1 MSNVLMMANK
11 HLVCLMMI
19 TSKQYIVLFWSTP
32 LFQFC
37 IFSVSFSQDSQELL
51 CGANDGFIYL
61 YDRFLCQPEFIS
73 RIYSNQNKTE
83 PTQWYF
89 QIFTSTIT
97 SRFCSWRW
105 RECGEFGKSDLSKV
119 QANSFHF
126 TDDGTKNTDYVHI
139 SDIGH
144 FLLTLFFDPGSMTLP
159 LKRLLS
165 NYGEQIMLVS
175 VWVKSYCARG
185 LE

>member
-1 MSNVLMMANK
+1 MHPVLQNWLCPFSSASSACLSVKTARNFYVEPMMASS
-11 HLVCLMMI
+11 
-19 TSKQYIVLFWSTP
+19 TSMT
-32 LFQFC
+32 
-37 IFSVSFSQDSQELL
+37 
-51 CGANDGFIYL
+51 GL
-61 YDRFLCQPEFIS
+61 YQPQFIS

-83 PTQWYF
+83 LTQWSF

-144 FLLTLFFDPGSMTLP
+144 FLLTLFFDPGSMTLL

-175 VWVKSYCARG
+175 VWVKS
-185 LE
+185 

>member
-1 MSNVLMMANK
+1 MHPVSQNWQ
-11 HLVCLMMI
+11 C
-19 TSKQYIVLFWSTP
+19 P
-32 LFQFC
+32 LQFC

-61 YDRFLCQPEFIS
+61 YDRFLYQPQFIS
-73 RIYSNQNKTE
+73 RIFFHQNKTE
-83 PTQWYF
+83 LTQWSF

-139 SDIGH
+139 SYIGH
-144 FLLTLFFDPGSMTLP
+144 FLHALFLDPGSMTLPPP

>member
-1 MSNVLMMANK
+1 MHPLSQNWLCPFSSASSVCLSVKTARNCYVEPMMASS
-11 HLVCLMMI
+11 
-19 TSKQYIVLFWSTP
+19 TSMTGFYINLNS
-32 LFQFC
+32 
-37 IFSVSFSQDSQELL
+37 
-51 CGANDGFIYL
+51 YL
-61 YDRFLCQPEFIS
+61 EYFLIK
-73 RIYSNQNKTE
+73 NKTE
-83 PTQWYF
+83 LKQWSF

-105 RECGEFGKSDLSKV
+105 RECGEFGRSDFSKV

-144 FLLTLFFDPGSMTLP
+144 FLHTLFVDPGSMTLP

-175 VWVKSYCARG
+175 VWVKSYCSRG

>member
-1 MSNVLMMANK
+1 MTIGNLKYRK
-11 HLVCLMMI
+11 H
-19 TSKQYIVLFWSTP
+19 SKDNIIAPGLSSFNWNAPCFTKLTVS
-32 LFQFC
+32 FQFC

-61 YDRFLCQPEFIS
+61 YDRFLYQPQFIS
-73 RIYSNQNKTE
+73 RIYSNENKTE
-83 PTQWYF
+83 PTQWSF

-119 QANSFHF
+119 QTNSFHF
-126 TDDGTKNTDYVHI
+126 TDDGTKNTDYVLI

-175 VWVKSYCARG
+175 VWVKS
-185 LE
+185 

>member
-1 MSNVLMMANK
+1 MHLCHKTDNALYSSASSACLSVKTARNFYVEPMMASS
-11 HLVCLMMI
+11 
-19 TSKQYIVLFWSTP
+19 TSMT
-32 LFQFC
+32 
-37 IFSVSFSQDSQELL
+37 
-51 CGANDGFIYL
+51 GL
-61 YDRFLCQPEFIS
+61 YQLQFIS
-73 RIYSNQNKTE
+73 IIFSNQNKTE
-83 PTQWYF
+83 LKQWSF